1 MLKKMPG
8 ISIDLRYFIAYV
20 DKKLVVEIFSTQ
32 YDFAYQI
39 MLPLE
44 QQPNTPY
51 GLLEGSNGKPN
62 LSSLFAQCQIE
73 RSVYVANQ
81 KDIMAACMRYVSQ
94 QVHDNSV
101 VNYITFINQDTYSVP
116 QFSHTYTSLFS
127 PKHLIVNVS
136 SITACLEDIEMRRL
150 FKYLRKTYINTGRH
164 LYDIQCFLYNEKIK
178 NIT

>member
-20 DKKLVVEIFSTQ
+20 DKKLVVEIFNTQ

-39 MLPLE
+39 ILPLE

-51 GLLEGSNGKPN
+51 EVLESPNGKPN

-81 KDIMAACMRYVSQ
+81 TDIMAACVRYVSQ
-94 QVHDNSV
+94 QVNDNSV
-101 VNYITFINQDTYSVP
+101 VNYLTFINQDTYSVP
-116 QFSHTYTSLFS
+116 QFSYTYTTSFS